1 MKPAPTDLELVRGL
15 QARSAAAFSRVYD
28 DYHAG
33 IYNLCARILDDREE
47 ARDVTQ
53 DVFIKAFSSPPEAV
67 GEVKLR
73 AWLYR
78 VATEA
83 AAPAA
88 GSPRQTTYRPRA
100 TRTSKR
106 SRWRSSSSL
115 WGG

>member
-1 MKPAPTDLELVRGL
+1 MLRRKPGSTLTVQTDELLMTQTLTDLELVRGL

-53 DVFIKAFSSPPEAV
+53 DVFIKAFSSPPKAV
-67 GEVKLR
+67 GEVKR
-73 AWLYR
+73 EPGSTGWPPTPAS
-78 VATEA
+78 TSCEA

-88 GSPRQTTYRPRA
+88 ASPR
-100 TRTSKR
+100 
-106 SRWRSSSSL
+106 
-115 WGG
+115 